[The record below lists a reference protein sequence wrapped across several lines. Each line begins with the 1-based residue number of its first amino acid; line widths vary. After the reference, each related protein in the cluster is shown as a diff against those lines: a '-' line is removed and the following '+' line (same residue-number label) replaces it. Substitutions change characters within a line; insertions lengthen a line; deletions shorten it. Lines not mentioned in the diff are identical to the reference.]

1 MRPRRSHEELRAVL
15 HQINTQT
22 TPDQGMCRD
31 NSVPTRRSS
40 TTEISRHNRRSE
52 PIRHTCWG
60 VIHRMTDGHRSKVAW
75 RPNRVWSCPA
85 CRQWLI
91 ARDVKHLLRVIG
103 TTPVVVATIAA
114 TAWPTRQRRL
124 QRAGIESATIAQP
137 DGMLLLVA
145 QAQPGEQ
152 PTPADQL
159 EGLLT
164 SALERKP
171 EGAKMRPSNGWT
183 MAAARQHDD
192 QVEASTATG
201 SGAGGRPPASKQW
214 RTTHIITT
222 TSMREV
228 VEISKRLGR
237 YVGPLNAQYEEH
249 ELLALT
255 SAWVRAVGARRVDHD
270 PSWADEAEA
279 A

>member
-1 MRPRRSHEELRAVL
+1 VKPRRTHEELRAFL
-15 HQINTQT
+15 HQT
-22 TPDQGMCRD
+22 TPDQRKCRD
-31 NSVPTRRSS
+31 NSVTTRRSS
-40 TTEISRHNRRSE
+40 KTEISRHNRRSE

-60 VIHRMTDGHRSKVAW
+60 VIHRMTDGRRSKVAW

-91 ARDVKHLLRVIG
+91 QRDVRHLLAVIG
-103 TTPVVVATIAA
+103 NQPVLVTTMAA
-114 TAWPTRQRRL
+114 TAWPTRQRRY
-124 QRAGIESATIAQP
+124 QRARVESATIAQP

-152 PTPADQL
+152 PTPHDQL

-171 EGAKMRPSNGWT
+171 EGAKMRPSKGWT
-183 MAAARQHDD
+183 MVAAGQA
-192 QVEASTATG
+192 ETSG
-201 SGAGGRPPASKQW
+201 SGAGGGGAGGRPPASKQW
-214 RTTHIITT
+214 RATHIITT

-228 VEISKRLGR
+228 VEITKRLGR
-237 YVGPLNAQYEEH
+237 YVGPLNAKYEEH
-249 ELLALT
+249 EILGLT
-255 SAWVRAVGARRVDHD
+255 SAWVRAVGARRVDND
-270 PSWADEAEA
+270 PSWAEDTEEAIA